1 MIPVNFQP
9 TLHDDLWTNGKLT
22 RPAVVILGI
31 SWSQSKKLPFGIS
44 TSACQ
49 KKSCKSKNK
58 DQMSMSIFPPPPR
71 IKRSIFAC
79 GGKKEDKKIFCV
91 TRLQLL
97 VKVGW
102 TNSSTIPKEGSLSKI
117 HIHKLYIQVTFVV
130 RTFDLK
136 RLQLLLKKQNE
147 LVGSYCWW
155 KESG

>member
-22 RPAVVILGI
+22 RPCCGDLGNFMI
-31 SWSQSKKLPFGIS
+31 PIEETSIRNFHICLSKKIVQKQKQRSDVNVHFS
-44 TSACQ
+44 T
-49 KKSCKSKNK
+49 
-58 DQMSMSIFPPPPR
+58 PPR
-71 IKRSIFAC
+71 IKRSIFAW

-155 KESG
+155 KKSG